1 MNNQDYNTNTFATA
15 LDAINNANKR
25 KYAVSN
31 QGVEID
37 SEGIISDTTQVE
49 PQTTTKEDRNIFE
62 K

>member
-1 MNNQDYNTNTFATA
+1 MNNQNYNNDTFATA

-37 SEGIISDTTQVE
+37 SEGIFSDTTLVE
-49 PQTTTKEDRNIFE
+49 PQTTTK
-62 K
+62 